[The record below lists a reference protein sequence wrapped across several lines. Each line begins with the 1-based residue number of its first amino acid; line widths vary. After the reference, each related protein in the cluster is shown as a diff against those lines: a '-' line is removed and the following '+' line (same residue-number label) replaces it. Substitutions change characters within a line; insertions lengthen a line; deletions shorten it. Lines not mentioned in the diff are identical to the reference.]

1 MRESIPNSPKGRE
14 HILNS
19 YLMAPFLVSM
29 AQSGINWRPPPPA
42 HGKEAGKAPQG
53 SHRDRNKQ
61 WLLSLQLQQSEKTQ
75 ILAYFVGNWAGD
87 QALPQADNPSRLLGA
102 GKAPA
107 VEAWLSPEP
116 GKAQLSRAAPKCP
129 RGWDFNKCC
138 ISELCALESVK
149 FPDKQSWG
157 ALGWSPE
164 LLDRSFARAAPGED
178 IPSPGLS
185 LGQAKGGLRPQAGG
199 EA

>member
-29 AQSGINWRPPPPA
+29 AQSGINWRPPPSA

-53 SHRDRNKQ
+53 SHKDRNKQ
-61 WLLSLQLQQSEKTQ
+61 WLLSLHLQQTQ
-75 ILAYFVGNWAGD
+75 ILAYFVGIWAGN

-107 VEAWLSPEP
+107 MEMWLSPEP
-116 GKAQLSRAAPKCP
+116 GKAQPSRTAP
-129 RGWDFNKCC
+129 R
-138 ISELCALESVK
+138 V
-149 FPDKQSWG
+149 
-157 ALGWSPE
+157 
-164 LLDRSFARAAPGED
+164 
-178 IPSPGLS
+178 PGLGIS
-185 LGQAKGGLRPQAGG
+185 INAAFLSSVPL
-199 EA
+199 EV